1 MSGTEIGVL
10 PFDKLTVDV
19 LDISPEVSVGSY
31 LHWVLYRQ
39 WLIDKILHNIPQ
51 PDLQGIIAEMLE
63 KEAKVERRRG
73 WTWRSFTEVGTSIL
87 APQCLD
93 LMEQSDSEAVSIVEN
108 TYTGET
114 EEIRSSVIIAC
125 DGTNS
130 RVRQAA
136 GIELDEQDGRKC
148 SSCNWY

>member
-1 MSGTEIGVL
+1 M
-10 PFDKLTVDV
+10 
-19 LDISPEVSVGSY
+19 
-31 LHWVLYRQ
+31 
-39 WLIDKILHNIPQ
+39 
-51 PDLQGIIAEMLE
+51 
-63 KEAKVERRRG
+63 
-73 WTWRSFTEVGTSIL
+73 
-87 APQCLD
+87 
-93 LMEQSDSEAVSIVEN
+93 EN